1 MEIFG
6 FQLIFFF
13 FRELLIVFVYDPRFC
28 TAESDDPQNSILYFH
43 PPWVSSSQKLALS
56 GQLMGIVK
64 FSSSVF
70 TPLSVLAL
78 RSGKFAFRQFDH
90 LTLVITNLLNSV

>member
-1 MEIFG
+1 MCS
-6 FQLIFFF
+6 
-13 FRELLIVFVYDPRFC
+13 RELLIVFVYDPRFC
-28 TAESDDPQNSILYFH
+28 ITEADDPQNSILYFH

-70 TPLSVLAL
+70 STPSVLAL
-78 RSGKFAFRQFDH
+78 RSGKFAIRQ
-90 LTLVITNLLNSV
+90 LGSSTLVISYYLLNNIMYSFFFL

>member
-1 MEIFG
+1 MC
-6 FQLIFFF
+6 

-28 TAESDDPQNSILYFH
+28 TTEADDPQNSILYFH

-70 TPLSVLAL
+70 SSPSVLAL
-78 RSGKFAFRQFDH
+78 RSGKFAIRQFGSS
-90 LTLVITNLLNSV
+90 TLVIRDYFLNFK

>member
-1 MEIFG
+1 MY
-6 FQLIFFF
+6 

-28 TAESDDPQNSILYFH
+28 TTEADDPQNSILYFH

-70 TPLSVLAL
+70 STPSVLAL
-78 RSGKFAFRQFDH
+78 RSGKFAIRHFGSS
-90 LTLVITNLLNSV
+90 TLVINDYLFNYIYMCILFVQ

>member
-1 MEIFG
+1 MAFKVLIIFNY
-6 FQLIFFF
+6 FC

-28 TAESDDPQNSILYFH
+28 TTESDDPQNSILYFH

-64 FSSSVF
+64 FSSTTF
-70 TPLSVLAL
+70 TALSVLTL
-78 RSGKFAFRQFDH
+78 RSGKFAFRQFGSS
-90 LTLVITNLLNSV
+90 TLVIMSTYK

>member
-1 MEIFG
+1 MC
-6 FQLIFFF
+6 

-28 TAESDDPQNSILYFH
+28 TTEADDPQNSILYFH

-64 FSSSVF
+64 FSTSVF
-70 TPLSVLAL
+70 SSPSILAL
-78 RSGKFAFRQFDH
+78 RSGKFAIRQFGS
-90 LTLVITNLLNSV
+90 LTLVISDYLLTLNNMYYFS